1 MDRPLTMPG
10 PSDALGVPQSGAASD
25 AYRNFVAVMCCI
37 GIGFSYMDRQM
48 IGLVLQP
55 VKLEMHLTDAQL
67 GFMSGVAFAIFYA
80 TLGIPIAR
88 FADATSRRGIF
99 AVSLGFWSVMTTLSG
114 ATTTFVQFLAARIGV
129 GIGES
134 GCNPILYS
142 VLADYYPKKQRPVA
156 FGYLAMATQAG
167 VLVAL
172 ALGGWTVGHYGWR
185 SAFFVAGIPGLI
197 FAAIWYLTVRE
208 PVRGGADERPV
219 TGTAPTFGATVR
231 MLWNSRTYR
240 WLVIAQSCT
249 GFVSFGVGTWMPSFL
264 IRSYA
269 MKPQNLG
276 PTLAVTSG
284 LLSCI
289 GALAGGYLVRRLA
302 RKDERWYLWQPAIV
316 AAIAGCLL
324 TIGFLSYSAS
334 ATIALYAIGS
344 GINSLCLGA
353 SFSTFQAL
361 VLPSIRATASAC
373 WLLIFNFFGVGF
385 GQQFIGFVSD
395 LFAKTAGAE
404 SLRYG
409 LIASS
414 FFFFFAAL
422 FFWIASRTMTADIA
436 DVDAAAAAA

>member
-167 VLVAL
+167 VPGAAL
-172 ALGGWTVGHYGWR
+172 ASKKSSARAREAPRTV
-185 SAFFVAGIPGLI
+185 
-197 FAAIWYLTVRE
+197 
-208 PVRGGADERPV
+208 
-219 TGTAPTFGATVR
+219 
-231 MLWNSRTYR
+231 
-240 WLVIAQSCT
+240 
-249 GFVSFGVGTWMPSFL
+249 
-264 IRSYA
+264 
-269 MKPQNLG
+269 
-276 PTLAVTSG
+276 
-284 LLSCI
+284 
-289 GALAGGYLVRRLA
+289 
-302 RKDERWYLWQPAIV
+302 
-316 AAIAGCLL
+316 
-324 TIGFLSYSAS
+324 
-334 ATIALYAIGS
+334 
-344 GINSLCLGA
+344 
-353 SFSTFQAL
+353 
-361 VLPSIRATASAC
+361 
-373 WLLIFNFFGVGF
+373 
-385 GQQFIGFVSD
+385 
-395 LFAKTAGAE
+395 
-404 SLRYG
+404 
-409 LIASS
+409 SS
-414 FFFFFAAL
+414 
-422 FFWIASRTMTADIA
+422 MCM
-436 DVDAAAAAA
+436 